1 MSNGYAGEQL
11 DGQTLYKRQQHL
23 RDCFKYSPA
32 PTIVADH
39 LRLPENIGSVLR
51 LADAGGSQKVIF
63 INDPSDQNLNRVRRT
78 ARSCDA
84 LVYWEF
90 SSYEDFLSKHV
101 CCLPTLI
108 AIELTSTSTSIFETA
123 LPTQCCFLIGN
134 ERHGISPTLLKQC
147 QQAIH
152 IPMYGVNGSMNVTHA
167 LAIVLFEWRRQSSA
181 LQTVSNNLAAPEHI
195 NMLS

>member
-1 MSNGYAGEQL
+1 MGMLENSL
-11 DGQTLYKRQQHL
+11 TVKHCTSDSRVCVTVLS
-23 RDCFKYSPA
+23 FKYSPA
-32 PTIVADH
+32 PVIVADH
-39 LRLPENIGSVLR
+39 LHIPENIGSVLR

-63 INDPSDQNLNRVRRT
+63 INDPSDQNLNRIRRT

-84 LVYWEF
+84 LVNWEF
-90 SSYEDFLSKHV
+90 SSYENFLDKYV

-108 AIELTSTSTSIFETA
+108 AIELTSTSTSIFETV

-134 ERHGISPTLLKQC
+134 ERHGVSQRLLEQC

-167 LAIVLFEWRRQSSA
+167 LAIVLFEWRRRFSA
-181 LQTVSNNLAAPEHI
+181 LQTVSNNHVVPEPVNI
-195 NMLS
+195 LS